1 MHHFSMGADNAGE
14 GYHASERKGNAFN
27 STGNEMLCDTG
38 RTEFHGSGVHL
49 IADGARSL
57 YLLDLCLT
65 LDGTQVI
72 PVSSP
77 KSI

>member
-1 MHHFSMGADNAGE
+1 
-14 GYHASERKGNAFN
+14 
-27 STGNEMLCDTG
+27 MLCDTG

-65 LDGTQVI
+65 LDGTQVYYRLD
-72 PVSSP
+72 
-77 KSI
+77 